1 VHRVGNAILGE
12 SDPDPAPGVA
22 VQKDD
27 SGLFEG
33 WLDAQE
39 GRDGAHSSRWGMT
52 IIWSVL
58 AADDCAGALPGR
70 RHSRR

>member
-1 VHRVGNAILGE
+1 MGNAILGE

-39 GRDGAHSSRWGMT
+39 GRDGATQQPMGNDYYL
-52 IIWSVL
+52 V
-58 AADDCAGALPGR
+58 CFGR
-70 RHSRR
+70 